1 MTHASSDRKIVA
13 VNFAAMFEHGI
24 ILLLLGPLVPSFMA
38 TFAIGESM
46 AGLLLA
52 AGSVGFVTGLFFAGA
67 VIDRV
72 NVRAALAIGLAVE
85 AAALV
90 LFAIA
95 PAFAVALVAGF
106 ALRFGASFIEAG
118 SNVMPTLTA
127 QRRSP
132 HAVMNLVHMFFSV
145 GAFLGPFL
153 IGLYLEATGQWRP
166 IMFLTLI
173 PVGLV
178 LAGTLL
184 LRMPRRQTQ
193 HNPAET
199 HPLSHI
205 GSVFRMKHVVFG
217 AFTLFFYVGA
227 EVGVSSWVVHY
238 LQSVVGLPP
247 VFSAAGLS
255 ILWIAIMI
263 GRLANSLLANRY
275 SSRSLVTI
283 SGIGGA
289 LGSVAFLFA
298 GGLFGTYLAL
308 AWIGLCFSGVFPN
321 VMAELN
327 NRHPEKTG
335 SATAVM
341 AMGASLGAG
350 AAQLF
355 VGFVAE
361 NVSLPAAFV
370 TPVVLQLLLV
380 ASFWLALR
388 AA

>member
-1 MTHASSDRKIVA
+1 MTHISSERNIVA

-52 AGSVGFVTGLFFAGA
+52 AGSAGFVSGLFFAGT

-72 NVRAALAIGLAVE
+72 NVRTALAIGLTVE
-85 AAALV
+85 AAALL
-90 LFAIA
+90 LFAVA

-118 SNVMPTLTA
+118 ANVMPSLTV

-132 HAVMNLVHMFFSV
+132 HAVMNLVHMFFSI
-145 GAFLGPFL
+145 GAFVAPFL
-153 IGLYLEATGQWRP
+153 IGLYLEATGAWRP
-166 IMFLTLI
+166 IMLLTLI
-173 PVGLV
+173 PVTLV
-178 LAGTLL
+178 LAGTLQ
-184 LRMPRRQTQ
+184 LRMPRQAPQRD
-193 HNPAET
+193 PAESL
-199 HPLSHI
+199 PRSHI
-205 GSVFRMKHVVFG
+205 GSVFRMKHVIFG

-238 LQSVVGLPP
+238 LQSEVGLPP
-247 VFSAAGLS
+247 VYSAAGLS
-255 ILWIAIMI
+255 VLWIAIMI
-263 GRLANSLLANRY
+263 GRLANSILANRY
-275 SSRSLVTI
+275 SSRTLVTL

-289 LGSVAFLFA
+289 LGSLAFLFA
-298 GGLFGTYLAL
+298 GGVLGAYLAL
-308 AWIGLCFSGVFPN
+308 IWIGLCFSGVFPN

-355 VGFVAE
+355 VGFIAE
-361 NVSLPAAFV
+361 TVSLPAAFV
-370 TPVVLQLLLV
+370 TPVVLQLLFV
-380 ASFWLALR
+380 ASFWMALKSP
-388 AA
+388 